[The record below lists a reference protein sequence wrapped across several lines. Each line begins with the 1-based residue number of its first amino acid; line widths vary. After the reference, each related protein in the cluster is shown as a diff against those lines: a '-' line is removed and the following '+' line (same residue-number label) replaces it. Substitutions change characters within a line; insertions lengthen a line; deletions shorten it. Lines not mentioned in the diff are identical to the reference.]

1 MKKDV
6 TQRAQNAH
14 WNKSQVQLVHPVIVT
29 VLTTVQYVLG
39 GLGCSE
45 SQDLDGRQ
53 NDTMTRPETDRQRCL
68 TF

>member
-1 MKKDV
+1 MHG
-6 TQRAQNAH
+6 TNPY
-14 WNKSQVQLVHPVIVT
+14 KSQVQLVHPVIVT

-53 NDTMTRPETDRQRCL
+53 NDTMTRPETDRHCVIL
-68 TF
+68 TTIQVLRF